1 MSVAQAFGDHV
12 VGEVENEHDL
22 VPNHAVLAWDR
33 DGYDPPERS
42 QLPSGQRW
50 GQRPR
55 QMLPQRLPPRLD
67 RPHQLLE
74 PRIGSEAG
82 QEGVARRE
90 NRVIDEAERNRR
102 SEPPYGLVVASDE
115 RVAIRQEQG

>member
-1 MSVAQAFGDHV
+1 MSVAQAFGDRV
-12 VGEVENEHDL
+12 VGEVENEHDP
-22 VPNHAVLAWDR
+22 VPNHAVLARDR
-33 DGYDPPERS
+33 GGHDPPQRS

-50 GQRPR
+50 EGQRPR

-74 PRIGSEAG
+74 PRIGSEVG

-102 SEPPYGLVVASDE
+102 SEPPYGARRCV
-115 RVAIRQEQG
+115 R